1 MPNRVA
7 EESYRSSLRPIEGW
21 SRRENMALFI
31 FRTRAVGG
39 SMALLLFLSLLNAQT
54 SPTVKQAPLWA
65 GKPDIPAFEK
75 LENDRLER
83 AQRSID
89 QILAVAGR
97 RTVSNTLVPYDE
109 IVRQYNSAGYLAVLL
124 QQVHPDQTYR
134 DAATAMTSKVGAA
147 AAALSLNQGV
157 YKALAGIDLEG
168 ADSATRYYVE
178 RQLLEFR
185 LAGVDKDEPTRA
197 RLKALQDKLV
207 ELQSAFDRNIS
218 DDQRSITVDNAAELD
233 GVPKDYRDAHKADAD
248 GKIKITTN
256 YPDAFPVLTFARSDA
271 LRKRLF
277 LEFDNRAYPKNR
289 EVLMDMV
296 RTRYEIATLIGYS
309 SWADYNAADRM
320 IRSARNIGDF
330 ISEVDAAARP
340 VAAREHAMLL
350 REKQKLQPEAK
361 EVFDYEN
368 FYLRELVRR
377 SQFDFDSS
385 TVRPYLP
392 YQRVK
397 QGVLDTAAKLF
408 GLTFE
413 QEPGVPAWDP
423 AVETWDVFDKG
434 EMIGRFYLDMQPRP
448 GKFSHAEMSP
458 VLDGIRGKQL
468 PEAILVCNFAAPKAD
483 DPGLMDYDDVVAFFH
498 EFGHLMH
505 WILSAQQWAGI
516 SGISM
521 EADFSE
527 APSEMLEE
535 WMHSPQVLAT
545 FARHYQTNEVIPAE
559 LVARMNRANA
569 FGRGSWVLGQ
579 NAFAAVSFDL
589 YNRKP
594 GEVDPDAIAL
604 SDEKRY
610 RLSVPTPGIHDYA
623 SFGHLAGY
631 SSAYYTYLWDK
642 VIAEDFVTRF
652 DRENLLAPAPASRYR
667 QLVLAPGGSMS
678 ANDLVKNFLG
688 RAQNMDALEHWMSE
702 QFLTSVAKQ

>member
-1 MPNRVA
+1 MA
-7 EESYRSSLRPIEGW
+7 FFA
-21 SRRENMALFI
+21 SRK
-31 FRTRAVGG
+31 RAVGFTG
-39 SMALLLFLSLLNAQT
+39 CAALLSFLVLPANSQT
-54 SPTVKQAPLWA
+54 SETPKQAPLWA
-65 GKPDIPAFEK
+65 SKPDIPAFEK
-75 LENDRLER
+75 MENERLAA

-89 QILAVAGR
+89 QILAVQGPH
-97 RTVSNTLVPYDE
+97 TVRNTLAPYDE
-109 IVRQYNSAGYLAVLL
+109 IVRQYNSAGYLSLVL
-124 QQVHPDQTYR
+124 QQVHPDEAFR
-134 DAATAMTSKVGAA
+134 DSATSMTSKVGAA
-147 AAALSLNQGV
+147 SSALALNQGV
-157 YKALAGIDLEG
+157 YKALAAIDLEG
-168 ADSATRYYVE
+168 TDPATRYYVQ

-207 ELQSAFDRNIS
+207 DLQSTFDRNIS
-218 DDQRSITVDNAAELD
+218 DDQRSITADNAAELD
-233 GVPKDYRDAHKADAD
+233 GLPKDYLDAHKAGPD

-256 YPDAFPVLTFARSDA
+256 YPDAFPVLTFAKSAA
-271 LRKRLF
+271 LRKRLS

-289 EVLMDMV
+289 DVLMDMV
-296 RTRYEIATLIGYS
+296 RTRYEIAFLIGYS

-330 ISEVDAAARP
+330 IEQVDVAARP
-340 VAAREHAMLL
+340 MAVREHAMLL
-350 REKQKLQPEAK
+350 AEKQKLQPEAK
-361 EVFDYEN
+361 EVFDYEG

-408 GLTFE
+408 GLKFE
-413 QEPGVPAWDP
+413 QETGVPAWDP
-423 AVETWDVFDKG
+423 SVETWDAFDQGK
-434 EMIGRFYLDMQPRP
+434 MIGRFYLDMQPRP
-448 GKFSHAEMSP
+448 GKFSHAEMLP

-535 WMHSPQVLAT
+535 WMRSPQVLAT
-545 FARHYQTNEVIPAE
+545 FARHYKTNEVIPAA

-569 FGRGSWVLGQ
+569 FGRATWVLGQ
-579 NAFAAVSFDL
+579 NAFAAISFDL

-594 GEVDPDAIAL
+594 DQVDPDVITL
-604 SDEKRY
+604 SDEKKY
-610 RLSVPTPGIHDYA
+610 RLSVPTPGAHQYA
-623 SFGHLAGY
+623 SFGHLGGY

-642 VIAEDFVTRF
+642 VIAEDFITRF
-652 DRENLLAPAPASRYR
+652 DRENLLASAPAARYR
-667 QLVLAPGGSMS
+667 RLVLEPGGSMS
-678 ANDLVKNFLG
+678 ANDLVQNFLG
-688 RAQNMDALEHWMSE
+688 RQQNMEPLQHWMSE
-702 QFLTSVAKQ
+702 QFETAVAKR